1 MPPTHMQASFQ
12 YLKVYLPHFGDP
24 PNPLQK
30 KTAQL
35 SLVISTVICP
45 FSFSNR
51 GCMPSAIAWFRSICH
66 FVDLLKNNV
75 HYIPLTE
82 GLWNRNTAKERTIEK
97 KYFHMK
103 ENRHP

>member
-12 YLKVYLPHFGDP
+12 HLKVYLPHFGDP

-35 SLVISTVICP
+35 SVVISTVICP

-51 GCMPSAIAWFRSICH
+51 GCMPSAIAWFSSICH
-66 FVDLLKNNV
+66 FVDLLKKQC
-75 HYIPLTE
+75 PL
-82 GLWNRNTAKERTIEK
+82 
-97 KYFHMK
+97 
-103 ENRHP
+103 HPPHRGTLEPEHR